1 MSTYWSLICLN
12 SVLSL
17 YRNLFWN
24 LRWNVLRSK
33 IRKSSLF
40 LQKFGK
46 SSASRLIPK
55 VVCCSI
61 TEFYLE
67 SLVLLS
73 LASFFRKFLSRFFS
87 LFMICHLYTQIE
99 RIRSLHPTVAISNS
113 SSQTPNHCRNIWH
126 IHMVIWSFQFN
137 HRTFSLL
144 KLPNNLLTSRRNI
157 LNPRL
162 KL

>member
-1 MSTYWSLICLN
+1 MVTY
-12 SVLSL
+12 
-17 YRNLFWN
+17 LFKFFPFII
-24 LRWNVLRSK
+24 LEPFFGIFGEMFAK
-33 IRKSSLF
+33 ILKSSLYS
-40 LQKFGK
+40 QKFGK
-46 SSASRLIPK
+46 SSASRSIPK

-73 LASFFRKFLSRFFS
+73 MASFFRKFLSRFFS

-99 RIRSLHPTVAISNS
+99 RIRSLHPTVAVSNS

-137 HRTFSLL
+137 HRTSWNRS
-144 KLPNNLLTSRRNI
+144 PTTVLTKKYFKS
-157 LNPRL
+157 
-162 KL
+162 